1 VRSTERASS
10 HAMTS
15 ESQGSGP
22 SASSLVKRSVAIHGH
37 RTSVSLEDAFWTR
50 LKRMA
55 TARGQSVSAV
65 IAEID
70 SARGE
75 ANLSSAIRV
84 VVLEFLD
91 Q

>member
-1 VRSTERASS
+1 
-10 HAMTS
+10 MTS
-15 ESQGSGP
+15 EGEGSSP
-22 SASSLVKRSVAIHGH
+22 SAWGLVKRSVAIHGH
-37 RTSVSLEDAFWTR
+37 RTSVSLEDAFWSR

-55 TARGQSVSAV
+55 TSRGLSVSAV

-84 VVLEFLD
+84 AVLEFLD